1 MSSIEENLLE
11 LEKSKEDLEVI
22 QIIDECFQDDPLLK
36 IEVFKEGVAFTY
48 SELSSSMGH
57 IYVSPIKEEKKFL
70 ISQMFPFWY
79 SKGFRPYEKITR
91 MLVSNNGS
99 DNVISIYKE
108 KVVKSGEI
116 DPETEK
122 PILISN
128 MSRVSQGERV
138 ADEILPRTEMYLN
151 ILLEL
156 KKLSPKYNSSM
167 RYFRGNISQCGDCD
181 KFIPIWEDLKDLRK
195 KGFIIKNADFKNVN
209 QFELPRYNHLPY
221 IVFDN

>member
-11 LEKSKEDLEVI
+11 LENSKEDLEVI
-22 QIIDECFQDDPLLK
+22 QIIDECFKDDPLLK
-36 IEVFKEGVAFTY
+36 FEVFKEGVSFTY
-48 SELSSSMGH
+48 SELSNSMGH

-70 ISQMFPFWY
+70 ISQMYPYWY
-79 SKGFRPYEKITR
+79 SKRLRPYEKITR
-91 MLVSNNGS
+91 MLVSNNGRS
-99 DNVISIYKE
+99 NVVNIYRDR
-108 KVVKSGEI
+108 VVESGEI

-122 PILISN
+122 PILIPKISK
-128 MSRVSQGERV
+128 VPQYERV
-138 ADEILPRTEMYLN
+138 ANDILPRTEMYLN
-151 ILLEL
+151 MLLEL
-156 KKLSPKYNSSM
+156 KKLSPRYNSSM

-181 KFIPIWEDLKDLRK
+181 KFIPIWEGLKDLRK